1 MQKIAF
7 IGLGTMGSAMAKN
20 LLAAGFSV
28 SVYNRTRERS
38 LPLQEFGA
46 EIADTPKA
54 AAQNAEA
61 VFTMV
66 TDDAASRAVWLGEQ
80 GILAGANPHAILI
93 ESSTVSPDWI
103 RELSDRAQGFQL
115 LDAPVAGSQPQ
126 AIAKE
131 LIFLVGGDRET
142 VTQAQPIF
150 QAMGKSVMYFGS
162 IGSGILMKLISN
174 LMVGVQVAT
183 LAEALNFAQHSGL
196 DMEQVVQALSNGS
209 AGSPVV
215 RAKAAQIAAQNFTPN
230 FALHLLHKDLG
241 YALEEAGKQNA
252 PLPTTAISREFY
264 RMAMS
269 QGLGDRDF
277 VAISQVFMGRES
289 RS

>member
-1 MQKIAF
+1 MERIAF
-7 IGLGTMGSAMAKN
+7 IGLGTMGSAMAQN
-20 LLAAGFSV
+20 LLQSGFSV
-28 SVYNRTRERS
+28 VVYNRTRDRA
-38 LPLQEFGA
+38 LPLQALGA

-54 AAQNAEA
+54 AAQKADA

-66 TDDAASRAVWLGEQ
+66 TDDAASRAVWLGDR
-80 GILAGANPHAILI
+80 GILAGANSQTILI
-93 ESSTVSPDWI
+93 ESSTVSPNWI
-103 RELSDRAQGFQL
+103 RELRDRAQGFRL

-142 VTQAQPIF
+142 VAQAQPIF
-150 QAMGKSVMYFGS
+150 QAMGKSVLHLGE

-174 LMVGVQVAT
+174 LMIGVQVAT

-196 DMEQVVQALSNGS
+196 DMAQVVQALSNGS

-215 RAKAAQIAAQNFTPN
+215 RAKAAQISAQNFTPN

-241 YALEEAGKQNA
+241 YALEEAGKYNV
-252 PLPTTAISREFY
+252 PLPTTAIAREFY
-264 RMAMS
+264 RMAMM

-277 VAISQVFMGRES
+277 AAIAQVFGQGD
-289 RS
+289 